1 MTTTMTRLLEPLRCK
16 GRQKLYAG
24 RTLRRR
30 ELSAIISWPRS
41 AESSVTPGVFL
52 LLETAFPFAAGG
64 NLMPASYFGLTS
76 PIETLVAQ
84 QV

>member
-41 AESSVTPGVFL
+41 AESSELREYSYCWKQLFPSL
-52 LLETAFPFAAGG
+52 LVVISCP
-64 NLMPASYFGLTS
+64 PATS
-76 PIETLVAQ
+76 V
-84 QV
+84 